1 MVLIVALL
9 GLGAAAPQESASV
22 WDGVFTDEQ
31 AKRGEVAY
39 RQECSNC
46 HGPELEGADMTPP
59 LIGGG
64 FTANWNDLSVG
75 DLYER
80 IRTTMPLDKPG
91 TLSRQQ
97 NADVDR
103 VHVEGEHVAG
113 GDHRA
118 LARPR
123 SVEADQDS
131 IEQAGTKT
139 LGTSVGAD
147 TRKRERT
154 IGDEPIGMK

>member
-1 MVLIVALL
+1 MVALL
-9 GLGAAAPQESASV
+9 GLGAAAQERATV

-31 AKRGEVAY
+31 ARRGETVY

-64 FTANWNDLSVG
+64 FTANWNDLTVG

-91 TLSRQQ
+91 RLSRQQ
-97 NADVDR
+97 NADVIAYMLNANMWP
-103 VHVEGEHVAG
+103 AG
-113 GDHRA
+113 STELSRELGA
-118 LARPR
+118 LK
-123 SVEADQDS
+123 QIS
-131 IEQAGTKT
+131 IQSSKPE
-139 LGTSVGAD
+139 
-147 TRKRERT
+147 RK
-154 IGDEPIGMK
+154 P